1 MQKDSGT
8 KCCYII
14 EEANSGMMGKVLV
27 LLSNHH
33 YLYFPWKGVVRG
45 HAGHGDMY
53 WSGIP
58 SSGGVATREAQ
69 DTSGPLSRVRL
80 ESDGGKE
87 MHVSAALRWRSPR
100 MQRALLANSQC
111 KRQALAGQWY
121 RCSEKL
127 EAAPSQGIRVQHLPV
142 NSTAGEAG
150 DARNTTFAR
159 KVVLWVMEKNPPWAV
174 PTHWA
179 QRLRKARRLGW
190 PLALRQG
197 CSASSWEG
205 KFGTQH
211 YPSLTR
217 LPAAEKHPVW
227 EASLAF

>member
-8 KCCYII
+8 KWCYII

-33 YLYFPWKGVVRG
+33 YLYFLWKGVVRG

-58 SSGGVATREAQ
+58 SSGGVATGEAR

-111 KRQALAGQWY
+111 KRQALADQWY

-142 NSTAGEAG
+142 NSTVGEAG

-179 QRLRKARRLGW
+179 QRLKKARSWDDHSLWGKA
-190 PLALRQG
+190 ALQAARKG
-197 CSASSWEG
+197 SSERSIIHHWHVFLQQRNTLSERP
-205 KFGTQH
+205 H
-211 YPSLTR
+211 
-217 LPAAEKHPVW
+217 
-227 EASLAF
+227 